1 MYPALSCELY
11 SLQGLRE
18 SDKRGEDDKMRN
30 KSTTSGQSRQD
41 RRLRELVHDP
51 YKSKR
56 KLPEPT
62 VCPDCFVVFHDGRWQ
77 WRERPLDAHEVPCPA
92 CDRTRDKY
100 PAGQVTITGPFSREH
115 REEIL
120 NLARNQE
127 KKAKAE
133 HPLDRIMG
141 IEEGEDAVII
151 KTTDIHLPRAIGE
164 ALQRAYDGEL
174 DYRYTEEEYYLDVT
188 WKR

>member
-1 MYPALSCELY
+1 
-11 SLQGLRE
+11 
-18 SDKRGEDDKMRN
+18 MRDT
-30 KSTTSGQSRQD
+30 STASGTGRRD

-62 VCPDCFVVFHDGRWQ
+62 FCPNCAAVYHKGRWQ
-77 WRERPLDAHEVPCPA
+77 WRTESLAEAHEHLCPA
-92 CDRTRDKY
+92 CSRIEDEY
-100 PAGQVTITGPFSREH
+100 PAGQVKITGEFSTEH
-115 REEIL
+115 RDEIVH
-120 NLARNQE
+120 LARNQE

-133 HPLDRIMG
+133 HPLDRIMA
-141 IEEGEDAVII
+141 IDEVEGDIVI

-164 ALQRAYDGEL
+164 ALQSAYDGEL
-174 DYRYTEEEYYLDVT
+174 DYHYNKEEYFLGVT